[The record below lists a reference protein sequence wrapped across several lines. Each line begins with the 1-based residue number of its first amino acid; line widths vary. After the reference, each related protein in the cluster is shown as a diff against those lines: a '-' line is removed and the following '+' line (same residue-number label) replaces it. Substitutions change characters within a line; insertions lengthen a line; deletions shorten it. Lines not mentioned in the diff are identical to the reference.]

1 LRLIFFW
8 CLQEKRQ
15 TKYVT
20 FISTKLPC
28 NALSVVPCML

>member
-15 TKYVT
+15 TKYAT
-20 FISTKLPC
+20 FISTKIT
-28 NALSVVPCML
+28 M